1 MKKEKQALSHYEACA
16 ELYPNHAP
24 IWQNIGKIC
33 FDLKQYEKAG
43 DCLLKAYE
51 ADNKKNSPALY
62 HVAVSYIMAGKEKK
76 ALPHLVYLSSGQA
89 GPPKIEWLEAMLKVY
104 MDLQLNEKTF
114 ELINRLLDKN
124 GNHPRWWK
132 ILAQFYLQ
140 QNDYKN
146 ALAALTIHSY
156 LTPVNR
162 EDMVLLGDL
171 ASTVGVPLK
180 AGAYYKKALSLSNR
194 PADYEKLASAYL
206 AAYKPAKAKQ
216 VLTMALEKKPE
227 SGLWFM
233 MGQVLYQEENFDKAY
248 HAFDQSARLDP
259 GNGEAYLM
267 MGYCALRID
276 RKDSARSAFQKA
288 CRFSKQRKMAEELLR
303 QAASWKE
310 R

>member
-1 MKKEKQALSHYEACA
+1 
-16 ELYPNHAP
+16 
-24 IWQNIGKIC
+24 
-33 FDLKQYEKAG
+33 
-43 DCLLKAYE
+43 
-51 ADNKKNSPALY
+51 
-62 HVAVSYIMAGKEKK
+62 MAGKEKK

-104 MDLQLNEKTF
+104 MELQLNEKAF

-162 EDMVLLGDL
+162 EEMVLLGDL

-194 PADYEKLASAYL
+194 PTDYEKLASAYL

-259 GNGEAYLM
+259 GNGGSYLM

-276 RKDSARSAFQKA
+276 RKDSARSALQKA
-288 CRFSKQRKMAEELLR
+288 CRLSKQRKMAEKLL
-303 QAASWKE
+303 KHTLKDG
-310 R
+310 